1 MPPDA
6 PGAPAPVS
14 SPTSMARASSATM
27 LSSLVVTASSLNFRA
42 FHHSERRGA
51 NKQVLARG
59 TNLARAPPLFVQDF
73 AIKRVPRAPFVQDFA
88 IRRALNRQ
96 PALGGSLYRKILH
109 KFKASRIQ
117 QKEQKEIRPAKKGSS
132 RPEQRIVLHPLEL
145 SLTASRKV
153 PAAYGRQAH
162 NLERRRGREGSR
174 LVQRRLRKENAAGGI
189 CLPGV
194 ATFDGHPHEQPC
206 ASDASF
212 PHGRIP
218 YREEPCIPSHSETG
232 NSSS

>member
-1 MPPDA
+1 MPTALPTQARMKPVCVAQVSRRPRPEPPDA

-42 FHHSERRGA
+42 FHHSERRGT

-117 QKEQKEIRPAKKGSS
+117 QKEQKEIRPAKKEVRGQSS
-132 RPEQRIVLHPLEL
+132 
-145 SLTASRKV
+145 A
-153 PAAYGRQAH
+153 
-162 NLERRRGREGSR
+162 
-174 LVQRRLRKENAAGGI
+174 
-189 CLPGV
+189 
-194 ATFDGHPHEQPC
+194 
-206 ASDASF
+206 
-212 PHGRIP
+212 
-218 YREEPCIPSHSETG
+218 
-232 NSSS
+232 

>member
-1 MPPDA
+1 MPTALPTQARMKPVCVAQVSRRPRPEPPDA

-27 LSSLVVTASSLNFRA
+27 LSSLVVTASSLDFHA
-42 FHHSERRGA
+42 SHHSERRGA

-117 QKEQKEIRPAKKGSS
+117 QKEQKKIRPAKKEVRGQSS
-132 RPEQRIVLHPLEL
+132 
-145 SLTASRKV
+145 A
-153 PAAYGRQAH
+153 
-162 NLERRRGREGSR
+162 
-174 LVQRRLRKENAAGGI
+174 
-189 CLPGV
+189 
-194 ATFDGHPHEQPC
+194 
-206 ASDASF
+206 
-212 PHGRIP
+212 
-218 YREEPCIPSHSETG
+218 
-232 NSSS
+232 